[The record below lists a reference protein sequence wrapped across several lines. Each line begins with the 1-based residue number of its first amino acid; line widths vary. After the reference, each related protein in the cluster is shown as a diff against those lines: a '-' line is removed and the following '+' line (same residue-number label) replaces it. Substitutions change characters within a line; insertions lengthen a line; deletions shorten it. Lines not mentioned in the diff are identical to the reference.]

1 MAHAAIPSLD
11 EIRDTANARV
21 PQSALT
27 RLATLSVVLLTAAIG
42 VALMSPDGA
51 RRLAHAWLLSG
62 WFAVSIPLGALFFI
76 GIQHLV
82 RAGWSVSVRRV
93 AEYVGASAAG
103 PLLLLAPLVV
113 LLLTGHS
120 DLFPWNDA
128 NSVADDQLLQSKS
141 AWLNAPFFAGR
152 ALLYAAVW
160 VACGRWF
167 LRMSRQQDTG
177 GDAGTTLRL
186 ESRSGVVLLL
196 LGVTITFAAFDWL
209 MSLDPYWFSTI
220 FGIYAF
226 AGAMVAG
233 LAVLAFVVAA
243 LVRWNITPAVTSE
256 HLHDVVKLLFGMN
269 CFWAYIAFS
278 QYLLIWYAN
287 IPEETVWLRHRQM
300 HGWNTVTT
308 ALAVGH
314 FIVPFVVLMPRVAK
328 RSTALV
334 MVMSI
339 GLLLMHWL
347 DLYWVVYPQFA
358 AAPAFGV
365 LELLTSLGFL
375 GVLGLT
381 VLWQLQRSAFIP
393 IRDPR
398 LPESVAHVVH

>member
-42 VALMSPDGA
+42 VALMSPDGT